1 MKDIRAPMRID
12 PRIPV
17 SPVTGAAQPAR
28 TGGSA
33 RFSLGDAA
41 DAKRAA
47 GPSASMP
54 TGGLDGLLALQA
66 AGDALERKRRAVRRG
81 RDLLDHLDQ
90 VKVALLSGRVP
101 VERLMLIRAVLAS
114 RRDLGDDPALEELLA
129 QIDLRAEVELAK
141 LGR

>member
-1 MKDIRAPMRID
+1 M
-12 PRIPV
+12 
-17 SPVTGAAQPAR
+17 
-28 TGGSA
+28 
-33 RFSLGDAA
+33 
-41 DAKRAA
+41 
-47 GPSASMP
+47 
-54 TGGLDGLLALQA
+54 LALQA